1 MAVSEWRW
9 NYVRSFK
16 SRGGGRVVVGM
27 VGGLNFEIWWEKG
40 KVKRTAKGRR
50 VTSRSGRR
58 VGHKVGAR
66 LVAVDPGPGH

>member
-1 MAVSEWRW
+1 MAVSERGW

-16 SRGGGRVVVGM
+16 SRGGGRGLVVGM

-58 VGHKVGAR
+58 VGHKW
-66 LVAVDPGPGH
+66 GHD